1 MDDMKPKALSPGAW
15 ARRSIAGGFESGCG
29 PGQKTIAA
37 RGAG

>member
-1 MDDMKPKALSPGAW
+1 MDDMKPRALSPGAW
-15 ARRSIAGGFESGCG
+15 ARRSIAGGFESGFG